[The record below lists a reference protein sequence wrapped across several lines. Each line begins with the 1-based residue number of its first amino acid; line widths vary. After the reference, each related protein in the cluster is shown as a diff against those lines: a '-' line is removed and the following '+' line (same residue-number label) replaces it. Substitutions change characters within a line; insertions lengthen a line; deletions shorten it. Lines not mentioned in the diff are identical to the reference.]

1 MNRLSW
7 RKGRIT
13 KVIESCD
20 NNVRAVELNVYQRSN
35 NWLCTTRRF
44 IQHLIFLEIQNEPV
58 KQERLRRVAVSN
70 TKILRKIIHELN

>member
-13 KVIESCD
+13 KVIESRD

-44 IQHLIFLEIQNEPV
+44 IQHLVFLEIQNE
-58 KQERLRRVAVSN
+58 
-70 TKILRKIIHELN
+70 I